1 MHGKTEALFA
11 LLEFALR
18 PAPGIAVIGFAQR
31 ALDRRHQPRS
41 AFLENII
48 DGALLQRLDG
58 ALLADRAGDEDEGR
72 VGTARFGDLQRVGAV
87 ETRQSVIGQDEIRRE
102 SGERFFVI
110 GARIHPAADDVQA
123 LYAYFAEP

>member
-18 PAPGIAVIGFAQR
+18 PAPGVALFRIAQR
-31 ALDRRHQPRS
+31 ALDRRHEPRP
-41 AFLENII
+41 AFLEHII

-72 VGTARFGDLQRVGAV
+72 VGTLRSGDLQRVRAV
-87 ETRQSVIGQDEIRRE
+87 ETRQSVIGQDEVRRE
-102 SGERFFVI
+102 
-110 GARIHPAADDVQA
+110 
-123 LYAYFAEP
+123 

>member
-41 AFLENII
+41 SFLENII
-48 DGALLQRLDG
+48 DGPLLQRLGG
-58 ALLADRAGDEDEGR
+58 ALLADRAGAEDEGR
-72 VGTARFGDLQRVGAV
+72 VGTARFGDLQRVGAA
-87 ETRQSVIGQDEIRRE
+87 ETRQSAIGHDEIRRE
-102 SGERFFVI
+102 SRSALFV
-110 GARIHPAADDVQA
+110 
-123 LYAYFAEP
+123 